1 MRCGIK
7 TIIVPKEN
15 QKDVDE
21 LPQEVKDN
29 LKIVYMTKVEDAVE
43 VCNGK

>member
-29 LKIVYMTKVEDAVE
+29 LKIVCMTKVEDAVE
-43 VCNGK
+43 VCIGK